1 MLESPIEHVIFDWNG
16 TLIDDLA
23 LAVRGVNHVG
33 ASLGVP
39 PIDNDIYRRNFC
51 FPIRDFYTRIGFDF
65 ENNSFEA
72 AMTQYL
78 SLFDS
83 NVHECD
89 LQPGVKE
96 AISWAQL
103 AGMSVSILSASHEEI
118 LQNTLRH
125 HGLEA
130 EFDHLMGL
138 QNTTANGKFA
148 IAAELNAKLGNPG
161 KRALM
166 VGDTVHDL
174 EVANA
179 HGWQAAIITRGHQ
192 GPEHFSDR
200 GVFLISDLNALA
212 EYQITKPLEEKVF

>member
-1 MLESPIEHVIFDWNG
+1 VHENSIDHIIFDWNG

-23 LAVRGVNHVG
+23 LAVRGVNHIG
-33 ASLGVP
+33 ASLGVA
-39 PIDNDIYRRNFC
+39 PIDKDTYRQNFG
-51 FPIRDFYTRIGFDF
+51 FPIRDFYKRLGFDF
-65 ENNSFEA
+65 EKNSFEA

-83 NVHECD
+83 NVHKCD

-96 AISWAQL
+96 VISWARL

-138 QNTTANGKFA
+138 QNTTANGKLA
-148 IAAELNAKLGNPG
+148 IAAELDVKLRHPG

-179 HGWQAAIITRGHQ
+179 HGWQTVIITRGHQ
-192 GPEHFSDR
+192 GPEHFSGRD
-200 GVFLISDLNALA
+200 VSLISDLHALTEFRIA
-212 EYQITKPLEEKVF
+212 KI

>member
-1 MLESPIEHVIFDWNG
+1 MLENPIEHIIFDWNG

-39 PIDNDIYRRNFC
+39 PIDKEIYRRNFG
-51 FPIRDFYTRIGFDF
+51 FPIRDFYTRLGFDF
-65 ENNSFEA
+65 EENSFEA
-72 AMTQYL
+72 AMMQYL
-78 SLFDS
+78 SIFDS
-83 NVHECD
+83 NVRKCD

-96 AISWAQL
+96 VISWAQL

-118 LQNTLRH
+118 LKSTLRY
-125 HGLEA
+125 HGLES

-138 QNTTANGKFA
+138 QNTAANGKFA
-148 IAAELNAKLGNPG
+148 IAAELDAKLRHPG

-166 VGDTVHDL
+166 VGDTLHDL
-174 EVANA
+174 EVAKA

-192 GPEHFSDR
+192 GPEHFSGQD
-200 GVFLISDLNALA
+200 VFLVSDLNALTECRIA
-212 EYQITKPLEEKVF
+212 KILDTKVF